1 MRLSSDYWLLR
12 RQRERPAGRARHVLD
27 RLALLIQQAHR
38 ELLRAGRD
46 LAEAEGVRVGALHA
60 DTGGRL
66 RMEEQLRDQ
75 LSRPGLAER
84 VVDLLRER
92 ARAHRPGGELLDP
105 AVLRPAR
112 FERLEARVVHE

>member
-27 RLALLIQQAHR
+27 RLALLIEQAHR
-38 ELLRAGRD
+38 ELLRARRD

-60 DTGGRL
+60 HARRRL
-66 RMEEQLRDQ
+66 RMEERRRDGG
-75 LSRPGLAER
+75 SRARLADR
-84 VVDLLRER
+84 VVNLLRER

-105 AVLRPAR
+105 AVRPSA
-112 FERLEARVVHE
+112 LA